1 MYQLLCF
8 ENGSVLE
15 KKRKLVNFLQRRVG
29 FYLEMNITS
38 NTNVLPVVGIPKN
51 LYGQKG
57 TKYWYLKT
65 ITLRVVWWFLDYPKL
80 CFLKVEALLSYNSFI
95 ICSGIRWKVW
105 SILLEQ
111 CWPYFLPRIVNMPP
125 LKSLDTM

>member
-15 KKRKLVNFLQRRVG
+15 KKKENWLIMNFLQRRVG
-29 FYLEMNITS
+29 FYLEKNITS

-65 ITLRVVWWFLDYPKL
+65 ITLRVVWWFLDYLKL
-80 CFLKVEALLSYNSFI
+80 CFLKVEALLS
-95 ICSGIRWKVW
+95 
-105 SILLEQ
+105 
-111 CWPYFLPRIVNMPP
+111 
-125 LKSLDTM
+125 

>member
-1 MYQLLCF
+1 MNC
-8 ENGSVLE
+8 
-15 KKRKLVNFLQRRVG
+15 LQRRVG

-65 ITLRVVWWFLDYPKL
+65 ITLHVV
-80 CFLKVEALLSYNSFI
+80 
-95 ICSGIRWKVW
+95 
-105 SILLEQ
+105 
-111 CWPYFLPRIVNMPP
+111 
-125 LKSLDTM
+125 

>member
-1 MYQLLCF
+1 MTLNITLQQHRHKTLVILAKNKYRKFSPCSLYSEVKILSKKAHMYQLLCF

-15 KKRKLVNFLQRRVG
+15 KKKENWLIMNFLQRRVG

-65 ITLRVVWWFLDYPKL
+65 ITLRVV
-80 CFLKVEALLSYNSFI
+80 
-95 ICSGIRWKVW
+95 
-105 SILLEQ
+105 
-111 CWPYFLPRIVNMPP
+111 
-125 LKSLDTM
+125 